1 VTNLVPLKKF
11 PVLIAIVAALM
22 VSSMSVLSVETPV
35 QTAIQ
40 SATSGDTPGRLSGA
54 RNDSPALQQSTP
66 IDPAAATQAWLD
78 SVPQDKREKS
88 DAYFEGGYWLILWN
102 YLVAAAISILL
113 LSSRISARLRDF
125 SERLTRYKTPE
136 VACYSVLYLL
146 LVYVLSF
153 PLNVYEHFFREHQ
166 YGLATQSFPAW
177 FREQL
182 IGLGI
187 ALIGGTIVLIVLY
200 AVFRRAP
207 KTWWTWGTG
216 VAVVFS
222 FVLVFIA
229 PVFIEPLFNTYKP
242 LKTPEISEPILAMAR
257 ANEIPVKQVFEV
269 DASRQTTRVSAN
281 VSGFLGTTRIALN
294 DNLLKQCTLPEI
306 RLVMA
311 HEMGHYVLNHGAKLL
326 TYLGIFILIGFA
338 LTRILFDTGVRR
350 WGEKWDVRGVADPAG
365 LPLLALIFTTL
376 LFLATPLLNTVV
388 RVTEREADAFG
399 INTAREPDG
408 MAKVALKLGAY
419 RKLNPTALEEF
430 IFYDHPSGRARIR
443 MAMDWK
449 AANLSAGE
457 TSESES
463 QDPKETEE

>member
-1 VTNLVPLKKF
+1 VDK
-11 PVLIAIVAALM
+11 I
-22 VSSMSVLSVETPV
+22 
-35 QTAIQ
+35 
-40 SATSGDTPGRLSGA
+40 SGTG
-54 RNDSPALQQSTP
+54 NDSVALQQSTSLN
-66 IDPAAATQAWLD
+66 PAAATQAWLNG
-78 SVPQDKREKS
+78 VPQDKREKS
-88 DAYFEGGYWLILWN
+88 NAYFEGGYWLILWN
-102 YLVAAAISILL
+102 YLVVAGISILL

-125 SERLTRYKTPE
+125 SERRTRYKAPQ
-136 VACYSVLYLL
+136 VACYSIAYLL
-146 LVYVLSF
+146 LVNVLSF
-153 PLNVYEHFFREHQ
+153 PLNVYENFVRQHQ
-166 YGLATQSFPAW
+166 YGLATQGFPAW

-187 ALIGGTIVLIVLY
+187 TLIGGTIFLIVLY

-207 KTWWTWGTG
+207 KTWWIWGTG

-242 LKTPEISEPILAMAR
+242 LTKPEISEPILVMAR
-257 ANEIPVKQVFEV
+257 ANQIPVKQVFEV

-281 VSGFLGTTRIALN
+281 VSGILGTTRIALN
-294 DNLLKQCTLPEI
+294 DNLLKQCTVPEI
-306 RLVMA
+306 RAVMA

-338 LTRILFDTGVRR
+338 LTRILFDATVRCRGDKWGVR
-350 WGEKWDVRGVADPAG
+350 GIADPAG
-365 LPLLALIFTTL
+365 LPLLAVIFSTL

-408 MAKVALKLGAY
+408 MAEVALKLGAY
-419 RKLNPTALEEF
+419 RKLNPTPLEEF

-449 AANLSAGE
+449 AENLPPGE
-457 TSESES
+457 GPKSEPRNRK
-463 QDPKETEE
+463 QTEE

>member
-1 VTNLVPLKKF
+1 
-11 PVLIAIVAALM
+11 
-22 VSSMSVLSVETPV
+22 MSLLSDETPA
-35 QTAIQ
+35 QTSIQ
-40 SATSGDTPGRLSGA
+40 SATSGDAAVEISPPG
-54 RNDSPALQQSTP
+54 NDSPALRQSTP
-66 IDPAAATQAWLD
+66 LDPATATQAWLD

-88 DAYFEGGYWLILWN
+88 DAYFEGGYWLILWE

-125 SERLTRYKTPE
+125 AERLTRYKTLQ
-136 VACYSVLYLL
+136 VVCYSIAYLL

-187 ALIGGTIVLIVLY
+187 TLIGGTIFLIVLY

-207 KTWWTWGTG
+207 KTWWIWGTA

-222 FVLVFIA
+222 FVLLFIA

-242 LKTPEISEPILAMAR
+242 LTKPEISEPILVMAR

-294 DNLLKQCTLPEI
+294 DNLLKQCTVPEI
-306 RLVMA
+306 RAVMA

-326 TYLGIFILIGFA
+326 TYLGIFVLVGFA
-338 LTRILFDTGVRR
+338 LTRILFDAAVRRCGDKWGVR
-350 WGEKWDVRGVADPAG
+350 GIADPAG
-365 LPLLALIFTTL
+365 LPLLALIFGTL

-408 MAKVALKLGAY
+408 MAKVALKLGTY
-419 RKLNPTALEEF
+419 RKLNPTPLEEF

-457 TSESES
+457 SPKFESRN
-463 QDPKETEE
+463 PKQTGE